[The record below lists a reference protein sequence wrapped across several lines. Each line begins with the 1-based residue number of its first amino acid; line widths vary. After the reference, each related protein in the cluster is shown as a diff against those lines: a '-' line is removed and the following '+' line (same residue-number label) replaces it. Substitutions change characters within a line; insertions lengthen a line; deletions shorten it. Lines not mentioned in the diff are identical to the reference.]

1 MAIERLKLSLAIF
14 FFDFRKIDIED
25 SLEESLHRIS
35 GCLYRWTLCPCCA
48 KCWWV
53 MYNAYIFK
61 MWQFA
66 LDFLLAALLDVN
78 RKNTINLSLFK
89 HVSQELLMV
98 FWKKVKRMNGGVY
111 QRFIQLKL
119 WRTLNN
125 LTLNIWLKGFV
136 LLNILQ
142 VYLSRITDTLSFNFP
157 GCSFCQ

>member
-1 MAIERLKLSLAIF
+1 MFDKLTPGSYISCIQKNKKAIERLKLWLAIF
-14 FFDFRKIDIED
+14 FGFRKIDIED
-25 SLEESLHRIS
+25 SLEESLHWIS

-53 MYNAYIFK
+53 MYNAYCIFK

-78 RKNTINLSLFK
+78 RKNTLNLFLFK
-89 HVSQELLMV
+89 RVSQELLMV
-98 FWKKVKRMNGGVY
+98 FLKKVKIMNGGVY

-125 LTLNIWLKGFV
+125 MTLNIWLKGYV
-136 LLNILQ
+136 LPNILQ
-142 VYLSRITDTLSFNFP
+142 V
-157 GCSFCQ
+157 

>member
-1 MAIERLKLSLAIF
+1 MFDKLTPGSYISCIKKNKKAIERLKLWLAIF
-14 FFDFRKIDIED
+14 FGFRKIDIED
-25 SLEESLHRIS
+25 SLEESLHWIS

-53 MYNAYIFK
+53 MYNAYCIFK

-78 RKNTINLSLFK
+78 RKNTLNLFLFK

-98 FWKKVKRMNGGVY
+98 FFKKVKIMNGGVY

-125 LTLNIWLKGFV
+125 LTLNIWLKGYV
-136 LLNILQ
+136 LPNILQ
-142 VYLSRITDTLSFNFP
+142 V
-157 GCSFCQ
+157 